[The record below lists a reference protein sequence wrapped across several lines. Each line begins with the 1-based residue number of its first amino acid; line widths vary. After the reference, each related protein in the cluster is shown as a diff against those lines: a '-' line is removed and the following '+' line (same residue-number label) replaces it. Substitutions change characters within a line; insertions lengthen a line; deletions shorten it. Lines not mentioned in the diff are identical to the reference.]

1 MGFAVTDF
9 KTNLA
14 AGGGGARPS
23 LYKIDINGPGGFA
36 GSFNSNS
43 NILVKA
49 AAIPAST
56 IAPLT
61 VNYMGRAYKTPG
73 FRTFDVWNVTVIN
86 DEDMA
91 ARANLISWMRV
102 LGGRLAGERDSSFGG
117 GAANTSKHEGDATV
131 TQMGVGGTPKQ
142 SWKVHQLWPT
152 ELGEI
157 ALDWSSDAIEEYTV
171 AFAYDYWSHG
181 SNSSASGSPVPSDYR
196 LKDNISLLQEGT
208 STTPNIYLFRY
219 KWDSENYFIGVMAQE
234 LLDTGYKNA
243 VHKDS
248 NGYYSVNY
256 SRLGFPMMKIS
267 KSQI

>member
-1 MGFAVTDF
+1 MAFKVTDF
-9 KTNLA
+9 KSQL
-14 AGGGGARPS
+14 GDYGGGARPS
-23 LYKIDINGPGGFA
+23 LYTIDINGPTA
-36 GSFNSNS
+36 GLSFSGSS

-91 ARANLISWMRV
+91 ARSQLIGWMRWIGGSLQGNRSAF
-102 LGGRLAGERDSSFGG
+102 LGGKVPDSS
-117 GAANTSKHEGDATV
+117 EGDATV
-131 TQMGVGGTPKQ
+131 TQMGKDGFSKQ
-142 SWKVHQLWPT
+142 SWKMHQMWPT

-181 SNSSASGSPVPSDYR
+181 DTATPPA
-196 LKDNISLLQEGT
+196 T
-208 STTPNIYLFRY
+208 STVAP
-219 KWDSENYFIGVMAQE
+219 
-234 LLDTGYKNA
+234 
-243 VHKDS
+243 
-248 NGYYSVNY
+248 
-256 SRLGFPMMKIS
+256 IS
-267 KSQI
+267 FT

>member
-1 MGFAVTDF
+1 MAFAVTDF

-14 AGGGGARPS
+14 TGGGAARPS
-23 LYKIDINGPGGFA
+23 LYTIDVNGPTTALSFS
-36 GSFNSNS
+36 GSS

-61 VNYMGRAYKTPG
+61 TNYMGRAYKTPG

-91 ARANLISWMRV
+91 ARGQIIKWMTF
-102 LGGRLAGERDSSFGG
+102 LAGTLAGARSDTFGG
-117 GAANTSKHEGDATV
+117 KADTLAAHEGDATI
-131 TQMGVGGTPKQ
+131 TQMGVDGSAKQ
-142 SWKVHQLWPT
+142 AWKVHQMWPT

-181 SNSSASGSPVPSDYR
+181 TGSSTNNATAP
-196 LKDNISLLQEGT
+196 QA
-208 STTPNIYLFRY
+208 PNF
-219 KWDSENYFIGVMAQE
+219 
-234 LLDTGYKNA
+234 
-243 VHKDS
+243 
-248 NGYYSVNY
+248 
-256 SRLGFPMMKIS
+256 
-267 KSQI
+267 

>member
-1 MGFAVTDF
+1 MGFSVTSF

-14 AGGGGARPS
+14 TGGGGARPS
-23 LYKIDINGPGGFA
+23 LYTVDVNGPIA
-36 GSFNSNS
+36 GVSFSGSS

-91 ARANLISWMRV
+91 ARSQIMGWMLSMGGGLDGSRTSS
-102 LGGRLAGERDSSFGG
+102 LGGSVE
-117 GAANTSKHEGDATV
+117 EGSDYEGSATV
-131 TQMGVGGTPKQ
+131 TQLGKDGSSKQ
-142 SWKVHQLWPT
+142 SWKVYSLWPT

-171 AFAYDYWSHG
+171 AFAYDYWRHG
-181 SNSSASGSPVPSDYR
+181 DSATPPA
-196 LKDNISLLQEGT
+196 T
-208 STTPNIYLFRY
+208 STVAP
-219 KWDSENYFIGVMAQE
+219 
-234 LLDTGYKNA
+234 
-243 VHKDS
+243 
-248 NGYYSVNY
+248 
-256 SRLGFPMMKIS
+256 IS
-267 KSQI
+267 FT

>member
-1 MGFAVTDF
+1 MAFAVTQF
-9 KTNLA
+9 KTQLA

-23 LYKIDINGPGGFA
+23 LYSVDINIPTAVGTF
-36 GSFNSNS
+36 SSTTS

-73 FRTFDVWNVTVIN
+73 FRTFDVWNVTILN

-91 ARANLISWMRV
+91 ARGQIIKWMTF
-102 LGGRLAGERDSSFGG
+102 LGGTLAGARSATFGG
-117 GAANTSKHEGDATV
+117 ATEVLAESEGDATI
-131 TQMGVGGTPKQ
+131 TQMGLDGGAKQ
-142 SWKVHQLWPT
+142 SWKVHQMWPT

-181 SNSSASGSPVPSDYR
+181 EASAPSATATAP
-196 LKDNISLLQEGT
+196 I
-208 STTPNIYLFRY
+208 LF
-219 KWDSENYFIGVMAQE
+219 
-234 LLDTGYKNA
+234 T
-243 VHKDS
+243 
-248 NGYYSVNY
+248 
-256 SRLGFPMMKIS
+256 
-267 KSQI
+267 

>member
-1 MGFAVTDF
+1 MAFTVTDF
-9 KTNLA
+9 KTKLA
-14 AGGGGARPS
+14 IGGGGARPS
-23 LYKIDINGPGGFA
+23 LYSVDINAPSL
-36 GSFNSNS
+36 SFSTNS

-56 IAPLT
+56 LAPLT

-73 FRTFDVWNVTVIN
+73 FRTFDTWTVTVLN

-91 ARANLISWMRV
+91 ARSQIIDWMRS
-102 LGGRLAGERDSSFGG
+102 LAGELQGDRSSTMGG
-117 GAANTSKHEGDATV
+117 RAEVLANHEGDATV
-131 TQMGVGGTPKQ
+131 TQMNKQGDAVQ
-142 SWKVHQLWPT
+142 SWKLFQMWPT

-181 SNSSASGSPVPSDYR
+181 ANSSTSGSPVPSDYR

-208 STTPNIYLFRY
+208 SSMPNLYLFRY

-243 VHKDS
+243 VHKNS
-248 NGYYSVNY
+248 EGYYSVDY

>member
-1 MGFAVTDF
+1 MAFAVTDF

-14 AGGGGARPS
+14 TGGGGARPS
-23 LYKIDINGPGGFA
+23 LYTIDINGPTTGLSFS
-36 GSFNSNS
+36 GSS

-91 ARANLISWMRV
+91 ARSKIIAWMRQ
-102 LGGRLAGERDSSFGG
+102 LGGTLQGNRDTTHGGSSRVLA
-117 GAANTSKHEGDATV
+117 KHEGDATV
-131 TQMGVGGTPKQ
+131 AQMGLDGNAKQ
-142 SWKVHQLWPT
+142 SWKVHQMWPT

-171 AFAYDYWSHG
+171 AFAFDYWSHG
-181 SNSSASGSPVPSDYR
+181 TGSSTNNATAP
-196 LKDNISLLQEGT
+196 QA
-208 STTPNIYLFRY
+208 PNF
-219 KWDSENYFIGVMAQE
+219 
-234 LLDTGYKNA
+234 
-243 VHKDS
+243 
-248 NGYYSVNY
+248 
-256 SRLGFPMMKIS
+256 
-267 KSQI
+267 

>member
-1 MGFAVTDF
+1 MAFKVTDF

-36 GSFNSNS
+36 GSFSTNS

-56 IAPLT
+56 LAPLT

-73 FRTFDVWNVTVIN
+73 FRTFDTWTVTVLN

-91 ARANLISWMRV
+91 ARLQLIKWMQ
-102 LGGRLAGERDSSFGG
+102 RLAGTLQGQRSDHAGG
-117 GAANTSKHEGDATV
+117 SAETLANYEGDAIV
-131 TQMGVGGTPKQ
+131 TQMGKDGRSKQ
-142 SWKVHQLWPT
+142 SWKIHQMWPT

-181 SNSSASGSPVPSDYR
+181 TGSSTNDTVSVGAPNFGS
-196 LKDNISLLQEGT
+196 
-208 STTPNIYLFRY
+208 
-219 KWDSENYFIGVMAQE
+219 
-234 LLDTGYKNA
+234 
-243 VHKDS
+243 
-248 NGYYSVNY
+248 
-256 SRLGFPMMKIS
+256 
-267 KSQI
+267 